1 MFESHSRK
9 QKAMRVLARTV
20 VPRYLL
26 SSSPQ
31 ATVFRTWLGDTHEI
45 SFTDDEV
52 TRLLNL
58 LDRSESH
65 PDDNDQEDEEEELE
79 EESESDDSGS
89 DDIEE
94 QDSESG
100 DDE

>member
-1 MFESHSRK
+1 MVRG
-9 QKAMRVLARTV
+9 
-20 VPRYLL
+20 LL
-26 SSSPQ
+26 SVCVTYNPNTHIESQ
-31 ATVFRTWLGDTHEI
+31 HTQRQRTNPKTHEDKDEI

-58 LDRSESH
+58 LDRSESP

-89 DDIEE
+89 DDI
-94 QDSESG
+94 QSCISISSLDG
-100 DDE
+100 KRT